1 MEYLNEHYMI
11 AQSTMTETTERLV
24 TLLENSRAY
33 TIAVAEAM
41 PVKLD
46 NFKPATDVWSFREQL
61 HHIAYGIEWWKD
73 NYVKGIKTAW
83 APPAT
88 STSRKE
94 ALVYLNQAYDSLRD
108 TLTSTL
114 MNEDR
119 VKGFHATLDH
129 ITHHRGQCVVYLRSN
144 GIAAP
149 EYTY

>member
-1 MEYLNEHYMI
+1 MI
-11 AQSTMTETTERLV
+11 AQSTKTEAREKLL
-24 TLLENSRAY
+24 TLLENSRTY

-46 NFKPATDVWSFREQL
+46 NFKPANDVWTFREQL

-73 NYVKGIKTAW
+73 NYVNGIKTAW
-83 APPAT
+83 GPPAT
-88 STSRKE
+88 SKSRKE
-94 ALVYLNQAYDSLRD
+94 VLAYLNQAYDSLKEL
-108 TLTSTL
+108 LTKTM

-119 VKGFHATLDH
+119 VNGFHATLDH

-144 GIAAP
+144 GIPAP

>member
-1 MEYLNEHYMI
+1 MI
-11 AQSTMTETTERLV
+11 AQSTKTESREGLLK
-24 TLLENSRAY
+24 LLENSRTY

-46 NFKPATDVWSFREQL
+46 NFKPANDAWSFREQL
-61 HHIAYGIEWWKD
+61 HHIAYGIGWWKD
-73 NYVKGIKTAW
+73 NYVNGIKTAW

-88 STSRKE
+88 SKSRKE
-94 ALVYLNQAYDSLRD
+94 VLAYLDQAYDSLKEV
-108 TLTSTL
+108 LTKNM

-119 VKGFHATLDH
+119 VKGFYATLDH

-144 GIAAP
+144 GIPAP